1 MCSFVVFLIH
11 RDYLAIKIT
20 NYKHSLNILVNEN
33 EIRQGFEIERVKP
46 LISDPANAHST
57 NDTHMYLDKTRDIRS
72 NLPLG
77 LKEFPWTKPGKGVYF
92 TVYPEYS
99 PNSDS
104 IRFTIITP
112 MITSLISV
120 TTCLYNP

>member
-11 RDYLAIKIT
+11 RDYLATKIT

-57 NDTHMYLDKTRDIRS
+57 NDTVYVALSDPDSMKFHKLLGPFHMHWR
-72 NLPLG
+72 
-77 LKEFPWTKPGKGVYF
+77 
-92 TVYPEYS
+92 
-99 PNSDS
+99 
-104 IRFTIITP
+104 
-112 MITSLISV
+112 
-120 TTCLYNP
+120 TTMHAK